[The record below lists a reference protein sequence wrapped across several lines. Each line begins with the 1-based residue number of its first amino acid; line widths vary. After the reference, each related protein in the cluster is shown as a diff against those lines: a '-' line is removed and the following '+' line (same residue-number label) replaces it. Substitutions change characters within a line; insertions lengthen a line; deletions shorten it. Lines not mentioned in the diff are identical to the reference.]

1 MYTSNN
7 VLAKLYRATVES
19 TVQERPNLVQLEKF
33 SKESYNNDLEVDGFK
48 AFLEIAEKRKDQYIE
63 KMSSLMKYYEPE
75 TQDEMLTSNLRNRAA
90 YSLRDNGRY
99 GDFRDWIL
107 LLMKR
112 LQNEAKEWF
121 ELSCET
127 HER

>member
-48 AFLEIAEKRKDQYIE
+48 AFLEIAEIWV
-63 KMSSLMKYYEPE
+63 
-75 TQDEMLTSNLRNRAA
+75 A
-90 YSLRDNGRY
+90 
-99 GDFRDWIL
+99 
-107 LLMKR
+107 
-112 LQNEAKEWF
+112 
-121 ELSCET
+121 
-127 HER
+127 

>member
-1 MYTSNN
+1 
-7 VLAKLYRATVES
+7 
-19 TVQERPNLVQLEKF
+19 
-33 SKESYNNDLEVDGFK
+33 
-48 AFLEIAEKRKDQYIE
+48 
-63 KMSSLMKYYEPE
+63 MKYYEAE
-75 TQDEMLTSNLRNRAA
+75 TEDEMLTSNLRNRAA
-90 YSLRDNGRY
+90 YSLRDNWRY

-121 ELSCET
+121 EMSCKT